1 MRQAIFTKFL
11 GPTNSRG
18 SRVKASADAGSVTVS
33 WDHAL
38 NSSENH
44 RAAAMALAVKFGWSG
59 TWVGGGGGVKGDVY
73 VNVETV
79 SNPEADGGCG
89 FDPRSSFEVP

>member
-1 MRQAIFTKFL
+1 MRQAIYTKFL

-18 SRVKASADAGSVTVS
+18 SRVKAFADAGSVTVS
-33 WDHAL
+33 WNHAL
-38 NSSENH
+38 NATENH
-44 RAAAMALAVKFGWSG
+44 RAAAMALAAKFGWSG
-59 TWVGGGGGVKGDVY
+59 TWVGGGGVNGDVY

-79 SNPEADGGCG
+79 TDPRADGGCG